1 MIDYTNLEQTRAAA
15 VRVYFLLEIKTVG
28 ISEIVALLEM
38 IRAVSRAL
46 RVVPVVIVIIML
58 F

>member
-46 RVVPVVIVIIML
+46 RVL
-58 F
+58 Q